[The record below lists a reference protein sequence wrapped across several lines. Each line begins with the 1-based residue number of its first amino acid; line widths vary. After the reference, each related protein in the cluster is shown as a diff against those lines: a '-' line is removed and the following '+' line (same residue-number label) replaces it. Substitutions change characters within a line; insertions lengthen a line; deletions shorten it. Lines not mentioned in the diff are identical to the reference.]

1 VPTSVR
7 KTRQQ
12 FKRIVRYSKCF
23 LPAGKKYSIASQN
36 HSKLAVDQIFE
47 MRKGQAVNQY
57 HTKQKIDK

>member
-1 VPTSVR
+1 M
-7 KTRQQ
+7 
-12 FKRIVRYSKCF
+12 F